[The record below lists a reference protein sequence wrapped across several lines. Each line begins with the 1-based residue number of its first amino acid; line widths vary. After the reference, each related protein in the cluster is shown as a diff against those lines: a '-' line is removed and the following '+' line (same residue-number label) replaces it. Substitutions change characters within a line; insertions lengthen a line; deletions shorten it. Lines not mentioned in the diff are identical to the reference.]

1 MTNAHCLFI
10 SFFNLVPLAH
20 RLPCL
25 LSKSGEKFATLSEL
39 VQYYMENSGQLRE
52 KKTGHVIELKQ
63 PLSCAVE
70 PTTER

>member
-1 MTNAHCLFI
+1 MEVSALERERRMI
-10 SFFNLVPLAH
+10 YSINLRIFA
-20 RLPCL
+20 
-25 LSKSGEKFATLSEL
+25 GEKFATLSEL

-63 PLSCAVE
+63 PLSCAIE

>member
-1 MTNAHCLFI
+1 LFVYL
-10 SFFNLVPLAH
+10 FLLLLLVTDAAASL
-20 RLPCL
+20 
-25 LSKSGEKFATLSEL
+25 GEKFATLSEL

-52 KKTGHVIELKQ
+52 KKTGAVIELKQ

>member
-1 MTNAHCLFI
+1 MTNVHCLFI
-10 SFFNLVPLAH
+10 FIY
-20 RLPCL
+20 L
-25 LSKSGEKFATLSEL
+25 LFRGTASLGEKFATLSEL

-52 KKTGHVIELKQ
+52 KKTGVVIELKQ